1 MHISATRRG
10 LRSFGGKTLA
20 LAPYCRAHLCL
31 WAAATPSI
39 SNGAPHRGPPHL
51 LPETPRA
58 QKGAT
63 TGAHWSFLKKA
74 DKVAGTICREGT
86 GDASGAD
93 LRSGRE
99 EVDRSTRETI
109 GYYDANAKS
118 YVAETANVEFG
129 ALQREFAR
137 RLPRG
142 GRVLDLGCGSG
153 RDSLAFL
160 RAGFE
165 VDAVDGSAQMVEAS
179 SRLTGLPVAHALFE
193 DFEPQGPYDGIWACS
208 SLLHVPAS
216 KLASVIAKYVE
227 GMPPNGSLISPLH
240 RRADG
245 CKFTRVRHRAIS
257 VALIKAGGNG
267 RSIGNYQG

>member
-1 MHISATRRG
+1 M
-10 LRSFGGKTLA
+10 
-20 LAPYCRAHLCL
+20 
-31 WAAATPSI
+31 
-39 SNGAPHRGPPHL
+39 
-51 LPETPRA
+51 
-58 QKGAT
+58 
-63 TGAHWSFLKKA
+63 
-74 DKVAGTICREGT
+74 DK
-86 GDASGAD
+86 
-93 LRSGRE
+93 
-99 EVDRSTRETI
+99 STRETI

-129 ALQREFAR
+129 ELQREFAR

-160 RAGFE
+160 KAGFE
-165 VDAVDGSAQMVEAS
+165 VDAVDGSAQMVEAAS
-179 SRLTGLPVAHALFE
+179 GLTGLPVAHALFE

-240 RRADG
+240 RRTAG
-245 CKFTRVRHRAIS
+245 CKFTRARHRAIS
-257 VALIKAGGNG
+257 VALIKGSSNG

>member
-1 MHISATRRG
+1 M
-10 LRSFGGKTLA
+10 
-20 LAPYCRAHLCL
+20 
-31 WAAATPSI
+31 
-39 SNGAPHRGPPHL
+39 
-51 LPETPRA
+51 
-58 QKGAT
+58 
-63 TGAHWSFLKKA
+63 
-74 DKVAGTICREGT
+74 AGTICREGT